1 MVLGLGDHRK
11 NVKNQKEKK
20 KKWEKSIII
29 MGWRKREREERVK
42 MPICTKKVN
51 ATTTEAMRR
60 NGSDN

>member
-1 MVLGLGDHRK
+1 ME
-11 NVKNQKEKK
+11 KER
-20 KKWEKSIII
+20 E
-29 MGWRKREREERVK
+29 RKREREERVK

>member
-1 MVLGLGDHRK
+1 VGEEHNHNGIE
-11 NVKNQKEKK
+11 KE
-20 KKWEKSIII
+20 
-29 MGWRKREREERVK
+29 REREERVK